1 MCSCKKGDFT
11 CERVIKIFPCL
22 TLPHTA
28 MLQYHCY
35 YPPYITQQYI
45 IIPLILSLTW
55 CLWTIPHLTL
65 PHIAI
70 HYNATVSTPDLVL
83 VSHHP
88 LISSDELQTMS
99 NNLDHLVS
107 ESWLFHD
114 ADAHLQVMPQILHL
128 KILKNAFLLSFKE
141 CLILFTHLLATTP
154 FENSLIKLQTCSIF
168 FERKQYINYRY
179 LRDIS
184 FPLL

>member
-1 MCSCKKGDFT
+1 MCYLDQTPNSLNKLASQCVAARREILRVKGSSRFFLALP
-11 CERVIKIFPCL
+11 FP
-22 TLPHTA
+22 
-28 MLQYHCY
+28 
-35 YPPYITQQYI
+35 TQQCYNTTVTTHPTYI

-128 KILKNAFLLSFKE
+128 KILKNAFWYHSRN
-141 CLILFTHLLATTP
+141 I
-154 FENSLIKLQTCSIF
+154 
-168 FERKQYINYRY
+168 
-179 LRDIS
+179 
-184 FPLL
+184 